1 MARSSKVNRVIT
13 RTHLRKSTLT
23 ANPAARRPF
32 PAWIDASDRQAPF
45 PARTAHPRLRDS
57 LVLRRISKQTKKKSA
72 GAKGTHHDPG
82 AR

>member
-1 MARSSKVNRVIT
+1 MARSSKVKPVVT

-32 PAWIDASDRQAPF
+32 PAWVDANERQAPF
-45 PARTAHPRLRDS
+45 PARAAHPRLRDS
-57 LVLRRISKQTKKKSA
+57 LVLRRVSKQPKKKSA
-72 GAKGTHHDPG
+72 GAKGTHHGPS